1 MFIMLDNHPE
11 EKKKKHERKGGHS
24 SQLVQMV
31 QLALN
36 GVFHQVIFQFE
47 HILKSS
53 KNYLRC
59 LTF

>member
-11 EKKKKHERKGGHS
+11 EKKKKKHERKGGHS

-47 HILKSS
+47 HI
-53 KNYLRC
+53 
-59 LTF
+59 